1 MLRFKISLIGLILTG
16 QSATANAAQPSAQA
30 ATTSNSCLQA
40 MGALG
45 SAPNAAIR
53 IVDGSTFNSPSD
65 VRSLRKKAKDGLP
78 IIVKGGNFSGKK
90 FGSDDFS
97 NICFED
103 SDLTNTR
110 WSKTRADGVA
120 FINANLTGAT
130 FDRVTLRG
138 GLFRNSILTRMDA
151 SGANF
156 SNGQLDG
163 GWDPSMAGLRLE
175 NAQMTGFRFLCGT
188 NSNDGC
194 SFDRKQISLRGAN
207 LTNAKLGSFAL
218 WDANLVDVVLNNTE
232 IALDQIPQY
241 ANANV
246 KGPLIIQ
253 SAGKQSTL
261 SPAAFQQAVAAFGAP
276 AKPDTECNS
285 PATPLSQ
292 IFCQTGQSGLRAHR
306 DDIDRLYQ
314 SISRQQRP
322 DGTTIIVTAPTKDQE
337 RYLSKLS
344 KCALKAE
351 DKAITCISTAMAKR
365 RAALVVT
372 LTKNSPLEPDARALF
387 VNAESPLLQSL
398 SRDERLSSL
407 TPLMIGSSPTF
418 LLVYQDDDNLLN
430 ARGVSQSPDG
440 ARCVYGFASVSLVK
454 SRKANAKSSAFLA
467 WSSGA
472 EFAVKPQGKIKRKK
486 IKKKRGNKQ
495 TATASPTQPETVSA
509 AQGCAT
515 SLQSGPL
522 VRVPLP
528 DDIFDLL
535 WTDYRT
541 ASL

>member
-1 MLRFKISLIGLILTG
+1 MQLCKIFVIGLVLSA
-16 QSATANAAQPSAQA
+16 QSATVNAAQPSAQA
-30 ATTSNSCLQA
+30 ATTGNSCLQA
-40 MGALG
+40 LGALG
-45 SAPNAAIR
+45 AAPNAAIR
-53 IVDGSTFNSPSD
+53 IVDGAKFNSPSD
-65 VRSLRKKAKDGLP
+65 VRSLRKKAKDRLP
-78 IIVKGGNFSGKK
+78 IIVKGGDFSGKK
-90 FGSDDFS
+90 FGGDDFS
-97 NICFED
+97 SICFED
-103 SDLTNTR
+103 SNLTNTR

-138 GLFRNSILTRMDA
+138 VLFRNSILTRMDA
-151 SGANF
+151 SGANL
-156 SNGQLDG
+156 SYGQLDG

-188 NSNDGC
+188 SSADGC

-207 LTNAKLGSFAL
+207 LTNARLGSFAL

-246 KGPLIIQ
+246 QGPLVIQ

-261 SPAAFQQAVAAFGAP
+261 SPAEFQQAVAALGAP
-276 AKPDTECNS
+276 AKPDIECNS

-314 SISRQQRP
+314 SISKRQLP
-322 DGTTIIVTAPTKDQE
+322 DGSTIVVNAPTKEQE
-337 RYLSKLS
+337 RYLSALR

-351 DKAITCISTAMAKR
+351 DKAITCISNTMAKR
-365 RAALVVT
+365 RTALVAT
-372 LTKNSPLEPDARALF
+372 LTKSSPLEPDARALF

-398 SRDERLSSL
+398 SGDERLSSL

-418 LLVYQDDDNLLN
+418 LLVYQDDDMLLN
-430 ARGVSQSPDG
+430 ARGVSQSLDG
-440 ARCVYGFASVSLVK
+440 ARCVYGFAPVSLAK

-472 EFAVKPQGKIKRKK
+472 EFAVKPPGKVKRKK
-486 IKKKRGNKQ
+486 VKKKRGSKQ
-495 TATASPTQPETVSA
+495 MASASVNQPETVWVSP
-509 AQGCAT
+509 GCAT

-522 VRVPLP
+522 VRVPLS